1 MEDIKENNISKNN
14 LQITN
19 NIITENENIF
29 TDSTISKNHLINPLI
44 NKNNDSIKSDKENIK
59 NIKKKKVNFID
70 QIEVEKDIAQIIF
83 INDKASLDEDKINS
97 SKYIEQYRKQRT
109 ALSVSEQKKTNNT
122 EIYRIKRPKK
132 VKFLFY
138 KRKIETIN
146 EQCTC
151 FIF

>member
-1 MEDIKENNISKNN
+1 MEDIKENNIPRNN

-29 TDSTISKNHLINPLI
+29 TDSTISKNYLINPLI

-83 INDKASLDEDKINS
+83 INDKLSLDEDKINS
-97 SKYIEQYRKQRT
+97 SKYIE
-109 ALSVSEQKKTNNT
+109 
-122 EIYRIKRPKK
+122 
-132 VKFLFY
+132 
-138 KRKIETIN
+138 
-146 EQCTC
+146 
-151 FIF
+151 